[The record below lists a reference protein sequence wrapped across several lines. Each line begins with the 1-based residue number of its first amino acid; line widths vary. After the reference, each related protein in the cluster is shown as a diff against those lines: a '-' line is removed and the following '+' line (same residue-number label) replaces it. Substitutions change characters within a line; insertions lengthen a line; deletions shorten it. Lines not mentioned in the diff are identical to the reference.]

1 MVQLTVD
8 NPQSKIAPD
17 YRKHLPWLLLA
28 AGFAAFLAAPWPLAE
43 KAHTVLH
50 GLCAQIPSHT
60 FLLGSQPLPF
70 DARMT
75 GIYSG
80 LAVTMVAVG
89 LRTRLRAAALPNW
102 PLIATLAGLVLV
114 MAVDGFNSLFL
125 DLGMRY
131 FYEPQNWL
139 RLVTGA
145 GAGAA
150 LGVTLCYLTGQTLWS
165 RPDYRVATF
174 TWRDL
179 AISVL
184 AWLPIMI
191 AVLSGVGS
199 LFPVVTIVLLASA
212 VITVCSISYM
222 MLVLIRMTN
231 NRHESFSELGTEA
244 AAGIVLGFIA
254 IAFLACGRFALE
266 RWAGI
271 ASPV

>member
-1 MVQLTVD
+1 MAQMTAD
-8 NPQSKIAPD
+8 NAQTGTGPD
-17 YRKHLPWLLLA
+17 YRRHLPWLVLL
-28 AGFAAFLAAPWPLAE
+28 AGFAGFLAAPWPLAE
-43 KAHTVLH
+43 KAHAVLH

-60 FLLGSQPLPF
+60 FLLGNQPLPF

-80 LAVTMVAVG
+80 LAVTMIAVG
-89 LRTRLRAAALPNW
+89 MRTRFRAAALPSRL
-102 PLIATLAGLVLV
+102 LIAALAGFVLL

-125 DLGMRY
+125 DLGMRH

-139 RLVTGA
+139 RLITGA

-150 LGVTLCYLTGQTLWS
+150 LGVTLCYLTAQTLWS
-165 RPDYRVATF
+165 RPDYRSAAF

-179 AISVL
+179 AISML
-184 AWLPIMI
+184 AWLPIMV
-191 AVLSGVGS
+191 AVLSGAGS
-199 LFPVVTIVLLASA
+199 LFPVVTVILLASA
-212 VITVCSISYM
+212 VVTVCSISYM

-231 NRHESFSELGTEA
+231 NRHESFGQLGTEA
-244 AAGIVLGFIA
+244 AAGIVLGFVA
-254 IAFLACGRFALE
+254 IAVLACGRFALE